1 MNAETIVKS
10 KTHAIS
16 YIRFSSVNQ
25 GSPAGGD
32 SHRRQ
37 LERTQEYCKKNNL
50 ILNETRYEDLGVS
63 GWTGK
68 NIERGRL
75 GDLIVA
81 LKAGKIE
88 TKNTVLILENLDR
101 FSRLPPRVA
110 YNKLAEIIELGLD
123 VITLEDGKIHTQKTI
138 DDFATIICSFAVM
151 QRAHEE
157 STRKSDFTRQNWAQ
171 KRKLAIAGKE
181 VLTKNCPSWLKLKA
195 DKTGFEPI
203 PERVKLVK
211 RIIKLVQE
219 GKGKRE
225 IARMLDAEKVP
236 TWSWAKCWRDN
247 YILEL
252 VKSRALLGELQ
263 LQQRKEQPGEV
274 IKNYYPAVIDEATW
288 VAIQPKAI
296 KTFNAGP
303 QSDANN
309 LFTGL
314 LFDGYHPD
322 FPMKFFLTNKEK
334 NYVYL
339 SSDYA
344 TVDPLYLERQ
354 KAIDRGEK
362 PGPRPLSGSSI
373 HYNDFEKHFLGF
385 MADIDLAEAL
395 PETPAAE
402 SARIA
407 LLENEKKENDTAL
420 ANLLKAL
427 EGGKQSAMV
436 WDQITMR
443 ETKSRRLAK
452 ELAAVMEQ
460 DRRAQYIR
468 DSFEAEGRRV
478 MELLVA
484 EGREARMSLRA
495 LFHRVID
502 RIEIYSHG
510 LQELPDTLKEIKLN
524 GFSVK
529 EVIWRGRAGV
539 MCYSVKLVGSS
550 RRIWI
555 WWDGTR
561 LWEEGEGKPAEL
573 GGFTSLKNKSKAE
586 INASFQGWM
595 EEVERWKKS
604 KPVTPDGGGLER
616 KK

>member
-16 YIRFSSVNQ
+16 YIRFSSVKQ
-25 GSPAGGD
+25 GTPAGGD

-263 LQQRKEQPGEV
+263 LEQRKEQPGEI
-274 IKNYYPAVIDEATW
+274 IKDYYPAVIDEATW
-288 VAIQPKAI
+288 VAIQPKKI
-296 KTFNAGP
+296 KVFNAGP

-314 LFDGYHPD
+314 LYDGYHPD
-322 FPMKFFLTNKEK
+322 FHMKFFLTNKEK

-354 KAIDRGEK
+354 KAIERGEK
-362 PGPRPLSGSSI
+362 PGPRPMSGESI
-373 HYNDFEKHFLGF
+373 RYHEFEKHFLQHF
-385 MADIDLAEAL
+385 SEIDLFEAM
-395 PETPAAE
+395 PEPTREE
-402 SARIA
+402 SSRVA
-407 LLENEKKENDTAL
+407 LLEKEKADNDKAL
-420 ANLLKAL
+420 ANLVKAL
-427 EGGKQSAMV
+427 ESGEPSA
-436 WDQITMR
+436 
-443 ETKSRRLAK
+443 L
-452 ELAAVMEQ
+452 VMEQ
-460 DRRAQYIR
+460 INKREAAARRLVKELETATASQRREQYAI
-468 DSFEAEGRRV
+468 DNFEEEQKR
-478 MELLVA
+478 MDELLEA
-484 EGREARMSLRA
+484 NTRETRMSLRA
-495 LFHRVID
+495 LLHRLIERID
-502 RIEIYSHG
+502 LYPAGLLEI
-510 LQELPDTLKEIKLN
+510 PDRLKFLVYPN
-524 GFSVK
+524 RYGM
-529 EVIWRGRAGV
+529 
-539 MCYSVKLVGSS
+539 MCYRVKLVGSQP
-550 RRIWI
+550 IWI
-555 WWDGTR
+555 WWDGCMAC
-561 LWEEGEGKPAEL
+561 EDGGENFSFVYDPNPSEPFAEV
-573 GGFTSLKNKSKAE
+573 KSKKIAARSSAPSRK
-586 INASFQGWM
+586 ASAA
-595 EEVERWKKS
+595 
-604 KPVTPDGGGLER
+604 TGG
-616 KK
+616 

>member
-1 MNAETIVKS
+1 
-10 KTHAIS
+10 
-16 YIRFSSVNQ
+16 
-25 GSPAGGD
+25 
-32 SHRRQ
+32 
-37 LERTQEYCKKNNL
+37 
-50 ILNETRYEDLGVS
+50 
-63 GWTGK
+63 
-68 NIERGRL
+68 
-75 GDLIVA
+75 
-81 LKAGKIE
+81 
-88 TKNTVLILENLDR
+88 
-101 FSRLPPRVA
+101 
-110 YNKLAEIIELGLD
+110 
-123 VITLEDGKIHTQKTI
+123 
-138 DDFATIICSFAVM
+138 
-151 QRAHEE
+151 
-157 STRKSDFTRQNWAQ
+157 
-171 KRKLAIAGKE
+171 
-181 VLTKNCPSWLKLKA
+181 
-195 DKTGFEPI
+195 
-203 PERVKLVK
+203 
-211 RIIKLVQE
+211 
-219 GKGKRE
+219 
-225 IARMLDAEKVP
+225 
-236 TWSWAKCWRDN
+236 
-247 YILEL
+247 
-252 VKSRALLGELQ
+252 
-263 LQQRKEQPGEV
+263 
-274 IKNYYPAVIDEATW
+274 
-288 VAIQPKAI
+288 
-296 KTFNAGP
+296 
-303 QSDANN
+303 
-309 LFTGL
+309 
-314 LFDGYHPD
+314 
-322 FPMKFFLTNKEK
+322 MKFFLTNKEK

>member
-1 MNAETIVKS
+1 MNAEEVVKS

-16 YIRFSSVNQ
+16 YIRFSSSKQ
-25 GSPAGGD
+25 GEQAGGD

-37 LERTQEYCKKNNL
+37 LERTQEFCKKNKL

-68 NIERGRL
+68 NIKRGQM
-75 GDLIVA
+75 GELIAA

-88 TKNTVLILENLDR
+88 TQKTVLILENLDR

-110 YNKLAEIIELGLD
+110 YNTLAEIIELGLD
-123 VITLEDGKIHTQKTI
+123 VITLEDGKIHTKKTV
-138 DDFATIICSFAVM
+138 DDFANLICSFAVM

-181 VLTKNCPSWLKLKA
+181 VLTKNCPSWLKLKE

-211 RIIKLVQE
+211 RIIKLVKD

-263 LQQRKEQPGEV
+263 LEQRKEQPGEI

-288 VAIQPKAI
+288 VAIQPKKI
-296 KTFNAGP
+296 KVFNAGP

-314 LFDGYHPD
+314 LYDGYHPD
-322 FPMKFFLTNKEK
+322 FHMKFFLTNKEK

-354 KAIDRGEK
+354 KAIERGEK

-373 HYNDFEKHFLGF
+373 HYQEFEEHFLKHLSG
-385 MADIDLAEAL
+385 IDLRDAIPAK
-395 PETPAAE
+395 PAAE
-402 SARIA
+402 SSWLA
-407 LLENEKKENDTAL
+407 LLEADKKENDTAL
-420 ANLLKAL
+420 ANLIKAL
-427 EGGKQSAMV
+427 EGGKESAMV
-436 WDQITMR
+436 MEQVTMR
-443 ETKSRRLAK
+443 EAKARRLAK
-452 ELAAVMEQ
+452 ALETETQKEKRERFTA
-460 DRRAQYIR
+460 
-468 DSFEAEGRRV
+468 DSFEEEQQILD
-478 MELLVA
+478 ELMGA
-484 EGREARMSLRA
+484 KTREARLALRA
-495 LFHRVID
+495 LLHRLIERID
-502 RIEIYSHG
+502 IYPAG
-510 LQELPDTLKEIKLN
+510 LLNVPEDLKQYVWPDRN
-524 GFSVK
+524 GM
-529 EVIWRGRAGV
+529 
-539 MCYSVKLVGSS
+539 MCYSIKLVGSYK
-550 RRIWI
+550 IWI
-555 WWDGTR
+555 WWDGCEV
-561 LWEEGEGKPAEL
+561 WDEGDAEIPTAAESMAEL
-573 GGFTSLKNKSKAE
+573 
-586 INASFQGWM
+586 
-595 EEVERWKKS
+595 ER
-604 KPVTPDGGGLER
+604 R
-616 KK
+616 RANR